1 MVQIVKS
8 IKKIEQE
15 DVYDISVDEFNHY
28 ILANGLVSHNS
39 GLKYAASG
47 IVFLSKSKDR
57 DGKDVVGNIIKARM
71 YKSRMSKENALAE
84 LKLSYKTGLDKYYG
98 LLELAEEAGIF
109 KRSGLKY
116 DVPHLPG
123 KKYFT
128 KEIYSDPE
136 TFFTED
142 ILLELDEIVKGKYDY
157 GNVGTDD
164 GEEDTDGDLDV

>member
-1 MVQIVKS
+1 M
-8 IKKIEQE
+8 
-15 DVYDISVDEFNHY
+15 
-28 ILANGLVSHNS
+28 
-39 GLKYAASG
+39 
-47 IVFLSKSKDR
+47 
-57 DGKDVVGNIIKARM
+57 
-71 YKSRMSKENALAE
+71 
-84 LKLSYKTGLDKYYG
+84 
-98 LLELAEEAGIF
+98 
-109 KRSGLKY
+109 KY

>member
-1 MVQIVKS
+1 MVKIVKS
-8 IKKIEQE
+8 IKKVKTET
-15 DVYDISVDEFNHY
+15 VYDISVNEHNHY
-28 ILANGLVSHNS
+28 VLDNGLISHNS

-128 KEIYSDPE
+128 KEIYSNPE

-142 ILLELDEIVKGKYDY
+142 ILLELDEIGKYDY
-157 GNVGTDD
+157 GNAGGDD